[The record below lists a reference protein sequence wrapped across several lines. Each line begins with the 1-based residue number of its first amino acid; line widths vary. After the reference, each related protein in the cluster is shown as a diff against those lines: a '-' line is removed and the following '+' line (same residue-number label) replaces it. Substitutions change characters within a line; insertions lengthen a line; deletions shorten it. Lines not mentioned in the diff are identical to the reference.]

1 MPAHAAQGMT
11 GSWKQMDCNWLVNG
25 NAGCGAYMRE
35 RRSYG
40 PAFNQN
46 GGGVYALERAPNYM
60 KVWFWP
66 RGVAPPRDIG
76 TANVNPDTWV
86 RYLLLSLYER
96 TSGLTAI

>member
-1 MPAHAAQGMT
+1 
-11 GSWKQMDCNWLVNG
+11 MDCNWLVNG